1 MDQRNRKLADLVEGY
16 YALLYR
22 YAYRLTGCE
31 ADAED
36 LTQQA
41 FLTAQARWDQLRDET
56 KAKSWLFTIARNAY
70 LKELRRPVCIPSS
83 ALDELPGKSLGA
95 TSDEGSCDFD
105 QEQLQN
111 VLNDLPEEFRSPIV
125 LFYFEEFSY
134 KEIAE
139 QMDVPVG
146 TIMSRLARAKAY
158 LRQRL
163 SAGERVRSV
172 ATSASVTASTGGS
185 VSTPLQTQ
193 WAIPAVG
200 IPPVAIPNVAIPKVR
215 AE

>member
-1 MDQRNRKLADLVEGY
+1 MCFMDHQNRKLAELVERY

-22 YAYRLTGCE
+22 YAYRLTGRE

-41 FLTAQARWDQLRDET
+41 FLTAQAKWGQLRDET
-56 KAKSWLFTIARNAY
+56 KAKSWLFTIARNSY
-70 LKELRRPVCIPSS
+70 LKELRGPVCIPSS
-83 ALDELPGKSLGA
+83 ALDELAGA
-95 TSDEGSCDFD
+95 ATETGSVDFD

-111 VLNDLPEEFRSPIV
+111 VLNDLPEEFRSPVV

-139 QMDVPVG
+139 QMGVPVG

-163 SAGERVRSV
+163 TTPEGMRS
-172 ATSASVTASTGGS
+172 ASTGSISTRS
-185 VSTPLQTQ
+185 VSTQPVSTK
-193 WAIPAVG
+193 WAIPG
-200 IPPVAIPNVAIPKVR
+200 VR

>member
-1 MDQRNRKLADLVEGY
+1 MLSGVERRFSLCGRTCLMESSATQLADLVERY

-22 YAYRLTGCE
+22 YAYRLTGSA

-36 LTQQA
+36 VTQHA
-41 FLTAQARWDQLRDET
+41 FMTAYAKWDQLQDKT

-70 LKELRRPVCIPSS
+70 LKDIRGPGCVNTA
-83 ALDELPGKSLGA
+83 ALDEFPAPTKVG
-95 TSDEGSCDFD
+95 TDDFD
-105 QEQLQN
+105 SEQLQN
-111 VLNDLPEEFRSPIV
+111 ALHELPEEFRTPLI

-146 TIMSRLARAKAY
+146 TIMSRLARAKGY

-163 SAGERVRSV
+163 APAQPVTIAHRRPAAAPSGPGPRSLPSAR
-172 ATSASVTASTGGS
+172 
-185 VSTPLQTQ
+185 TP
-193 WAIPAVG
+193 
-200 IPPVAIPNVAIPKVR
+200 
-215 AE
+215 

>member
-1 MDQRNRKLADLVEGY
+1 MDHRNRKLADLVERY

-22 YAYRLTGCE
+22 YAYRLTGSE

-70 LKELRRPVCIPSS
+70 LKELRGPVCIPSS
-83 ALDELPGKSLGA
+83 ALDELPGKADGKAHGA
-95 TSDEGSCDFD
+95 ASETGPFDID

-139 QMDVPVG
+139 QMEVPVG

-163 SAGERVRSV
+163 APPESVHSVSPAGSLPNLATSSATGSTSV
-172 ATSASVTASTGGS
+172 AGS
-185 VSTPLQTQ
+185 KSRN
-193 WAIPAVG
+193 W
-200 IPPVAIPNVAIPKVR
+200 AIPKVR